1 MQDKLTPQLR
11 RQRCVCNAVFF
22 VEPIQLEN
30 IRADLLRDNM
40 DRRPRRQRQHGFHDG
55 RIEDKRGMLPDA
67 AGLIHAIVINVPVQQ
82 TGNIS
87 MGDLYALWHTG
98 GAGGVQDHK
107 IIIRSYIAP

>member
-55 RIEDKRGMLPDA
+55 RIKDKRGMLPDA
-67 AGLIHAIVINVPVQQ
+67 ASLIHTIIFNKPIQQAGNVSV
-82 TGNIS
+82 GN
-87 MGDLYALWHTG
+87 LYALWFPGRTG
-98 GAGGVQDHK
+98 GV
-107 IIIRSYIAP
+107 